1 MVLLYPHL
9 LILVLSLKTTL
20 EEERLSSHGV
30 IIGGVFFSLSKKM
43 GNVVFLLVHN
53 KTNIKNATS
62 SSLVASVFFLIAAVY
77 LNFQIKC
84 SC

>member
-30 IIGGVFFSLSKKM
+30 IIGGVFFSLRRKM

-53 KTNIKNATS
+53 KTIKNATS